1 MKNFNINDALGRLTR
16 FKDDAKV
23 IIVIAAAVF
32 LLDAVFVLRF
42 QFASVGRMFKE
53 AGLLK
58 VGIKS
63 TRNDAKFL
71 STFKNRSSDLKKEI
85 DVLGKMVLTEGD
97 MPKALEN
104 ISQFADISS
113 VRILKIRPVLESEAA
128 ELKLSNKGPLK
139 GQDVFSRRKISIF
152 AKCGFNQLSR
162 FMALLESS
170 PIFFDIKSIEI
181 QTDQQ
186 DYTKH
191 SVTIILEVAIRKA

>member
-1 MKNFNINDALGRLTR
+1 MKNLAVNDMFGRLSR
-16 FKDDAKV
+16 YKDDVKV
-23 IIVIAAAVF
+23 IIAIAAVVF
-32 LLDAVFVLRF
+32 FLDAVFVLRF
-42 QFASVGRMFKE
+42 QFVSVGRMCKE
-53 AGLLK
+53 ASQLK

-63 TRNDAKFL
+63 TRDDAKFI

-85 DVLGKMVLTEGD
+85 DELGKMVITEGD

-104 ISQFADISS
+104 ISQFADISA
-113 VRILKIRPVLESEAA
+113 VRISKIRPILESGTADA
-128 ELKLSNKGPLK
+128 KISNKGSLK
-139 GQDVFSRRKISIF
+139 GQEVFSRKKISIF
-152 AKCGFNQLSR
+152 AKCGFNQLGR

-191 SVTIILEVAIRKA
+191 TVTIILEVAIRKA